1 MNYSEYIA
9 ENLEK
14 SIIFSEYIA
23 ENLDKMISYS
33 EYVASSLRDNTH
45 NKLIERRNKI
55 EK

>member
-23 ENLDKMISYS
+23 
-33 EYVASSLRDNTH
+33 SSLRDNTH